1 MKKRWQEL
9 TGAVRKLNRNMRRTR
24 YGRKRGWFFFVMELI
39 VTFEQPFVTGG
50 EKDKGG
56 GGRMGVS

>member
-39 VTFEQPFVTGG
+39 VTFEKPFVTGG
-50 EKDKGG
+50 NMGQDGG
-56 GGRMGVS
+56 DRMGGS